1 MVMDSTSILNQALG
15 AAQSAWVGCDWDTE
29 FGDRKQN
36 LRGLRSRQA
45 KLAAQATRG
54 AESIRWW
61 AACRFLERIEQD
73 ARVAASLA
81 AKAVAQWQRGDLVAA
96 LNHLDQAIELESNY
110 HPPQVYPLL
119 RQRMV
124 QVTQPTA
131 NSP

>member
-1 MVMDSTSILNQALG
+1 MDSTSILNQALD

-61 AACRFLERIEQD
+61 EACRFLERIEQD
-73 ARVAASLA
+73 ARAAASLA
-81 AKAVAQWQRGDLVAA
+81 AKAVAQWQRGDLASGP
-96 LNHLDQAIELESNY
+96 ESSRSS
-110 HPPQVYPLL
+110 H
-119 RQRMV
+119 
-124 QVTQPTA
+124 
-131 NSP
+131 